1 MKSPPVLGDLGGDQK
16 LIAETQSKINAN
28 KLMMKFNRLPP
39 QVFRYLCWG
48 MLLPI
53 IALNGWVL
61 MLILDYFQSP
71 IRIFIIANLLAF
83 ILGYPVYWLQLYP
96 RIQRLHAVIVVLVTA
111 FLLIIILALL
121 LIPVLAEQINQ
132 LLQILPRWGES
143 GSHQLKMLQDWSL
156 RWKLP
161 TDFSQFANKFSEK
174 LPEQLQALTGQVI
187 TFMLGAAGGIFEAG
201 LIIIIT
207 VYLLL
212 KGESFWDGIFQ
223 WVPHSLRIPIRQGLR
238 RSFHNYYIGQV
249 TVASWLGIS
258 MILAFVVLNV
268 PFGLLFGLII
278 GVMALFPFGGGLSIL
293 VISLLASLN
302 SFWLG
307 VKVLAI
313 ATVVDQLIENAI
325 APRLLGKFTGVHPVW
340 VLLSLII
347 GVKIAGI
354 LGILIAVPCT
364 GFVKEMLDY
373 YRLKNPDLSS
383 ENP

>member
-1 MKSPPVLGDLGGDQK
+1 
-16 LIAETQSKINAN
+16 
-28 KLMMKFNRLPP
+28 MKFNPLPP

-48 MLLPI
+48 MALPI

-83 ILGYPVYWLQLYP
+83 ILEYPVRWLQRRLPIKRLY
-96 RIQRLHAVIVVLVTA
+96 AVILVLLTA
-111 FLLIIILALL
+111 FLLIGILALL
-121 LIPVLAEQINQ
+121 LIPILAEQINQ

-143 GSHQLKMLQDWSL
+143 GSHQLQILQHWSL

-187 TFMLGAAGGIFEAG
+187 TFMLGAAGGIFEAS
-201 LIIIIT
+201 LTSIIT
-207 VYLLL
+207 IYLLL
-212 KGESFWDGIFQ
+212 KGESFWNGIFQ
-223 WVPHSLRIPIRQGLR
+223 WFPLSLRIPIRKGLR
-238 RSFHNYYIGQV
+238 RSFHNYYIGQL
-249 TVASWLGIS
+249 TVATWLGIS
-258 MILAFVVLNV
+258 MILAFVLLNV

-278 GVMALFPFGGGLSIL
+278 GVMALFPFGGGLSIV

-340 VLLSLII
+340 GLLSVII

-364 GFVKEMLDY
+364 GFIKEMLDY

>member
-1 MKSPPVLGDLGGDQK
+1 
-16 LIAETQSKINAN
+16 
-28 KLMMKFNRLPP
+28 
-39 QVFRYLCWG
+39 
-48 MLLPI
+48 
-53 IALNGWVL
+53 
-61 MLILDYFQSP
+61 
-71 IRIFIIANLLAF
+71 
-83 ILGYPVYWLQLYP
+83 
-96 RIQRLHAVIVVLVTA
+96 
-111 FLLIIILALL
+111 
-121 LIPVLAEQINQ
+121 
-132 LLQILPRWGES
+132 
-143 GSHQLKMLQDWSL
+143 MLQNWSL

-201 LIIIIT
+201 LIMIIT

-223 WVPHSLRIPIRQGLR
+223 WFPRSLRIPIRQGLR

-340 VLLSLII
+340 VLLSLIV

-364 GFVKEMLDY
+364 GFIKEMLDY
-373 YRLKNPDLSS
+373 YRLNNPDLSS